1 MPGPQLSFVST
12 AGRDSLSGPVGANKT
27 PRKPQSHARTQ
38 LDLTHGRSR
47 ATQSNGS
54 LHKQT
59 LKQAHNKKQIE
70 KSTKPSGHRNEQ
82 KGPEAPKKQPSKPSS
97 RSSSRLTRA
106 AVRNA
111 ASKGAT
117 KNAAAVSL
125 LQGAN
130 KEPRDVDDMEQD
142 FVDMDTVFD
151 EPLPRKHI
159 PGAHSPLQI
168 YTEQEILATG
178 PLFPDP
184 RALGFAQR
192 QEKQLPRPYPR
203 YMLVQPRVLRIPPFY
218 QDEWD
223 RQNQEKMLQL
233 EASNNGSD
241 FQGLYDEFQK
251 MREVER
257 AKMEQLGLVDAENT
271 TKDLNDAI
279 RFQGTCLDMCPTF
292 ERVRRALENN
302 VKALEKDF
310 SSQKISRARAV
321 KAFSRP
327 AAGQPPPMPSDV
339 RPPHV
344 LVQTLDYLVDT
355 VLPQL
360 PDSHSFLWDRTRSIR
375 QDFIYQN
382 NYGPEAIECN
392 EKIVRIH
399 LICMHIMA
407 NADVEFSH
415 QQEMEQ
421 FNKALQTLMEMYQD
435 VRNHGGVC
443 PNEAEFRAYHLLSH
457 YRDPEVEREVQ
468 TLPDPIF
475 KDPQVQLA
483 LRFRVLMSQNNIIE
497 RGHTNKVGAANMF
510 VRFFELAYSHQIPVL
525 MACLLETHFQELRFY
540 ALKSLSRSYHSGGT
554 ALLGTALEDM
564 LGFDSLEEMSCFVLY
579 YEVDTF
585 FEDGVLLVDLC
596 NNEKLDAVYKLKSL
610 TDKPKRALAT
620 SKRIDQRLRAN
631 PLKSYVNFG
640 VPNTDLKLSDPFSK
654 SVLPINTPK
663 FPRPEPKSTV
673 QPFSASGSTSF
684 ANPATVAA
692 PRPFGS
698 SLNAS
703 SLGTPS
709 NNTPFGTFVGAH
721 VPFAGGFA
729 LPQAVHNSGHLS
741 KPQHHTAKAASNG
754 LLTLA
759 DFTKG
764 SLATTQSTFGKVS
777 AQEPTAVQQ
786 TQSTFNF
793 ATPAQTSVQT
803 TTFPFG
809 GSDVLAIRIQPT
821 TTASNDQSSSL
832 QQNDNLQEN
841 KEKETHFSQI
851 KNDLNQFKTSSGTP
865 SLMFPNPP
873 LLGTEERKEVHVHFA
888 NTAETR
894 EFTPNET
901 TLQTDSAKQMLIG
914 GAVTATKIL
923 PDSDTDHELE
933 LRLARQRTAKRQKMI
948 DVFSQELLL
957 AFVSEVTYQQ
967 CLRSTADH
975 TYTSKL
981 HKRAVNKVTELCR
994 AALARKKKKQSRLN
1008 ELESATFKIPA
1019 TKRGHG
1025 VLSAIGKH
1033 RKTEPVDISCRSVNE
1048 RPDEI
1053 KSIWQ
1058 PVDLIKFAEKCSS
1071 KLTALARLT
1080 CWLVVENWALAP
1092 SKWLANKFSMRSRMD
1107 GSHYENKAQAAGLT
1121 IRFEDLQNSTL
1132 KDDSAMQRTAFIV
1145 FECGLVGKEPPGKY
1159 NDLAAK
1165 LTRDSATLA
1174 KIVQVCSRVALYKV
1188 LLLVLV
1194 WDASQSGMNEALLGE
1209 HLHLSTLANESCV
1222 HTIQLCNMASDNEN
1236 VFRLLESK
1244 LAEIAEC
1251 FTGLYTSRAI
1261 RQNQIARVADFPSE
1275 KQDVPDISEV
1285 RKSIEQKEQELLK
1298 RARVSQHRGYLSK
1311 HLGRNVSVDLTNT
1324 SAVFKTPN
1332 TSFVNKSSAT
1342 HNRSILNHSLSFL
1355 GRDASLFKSF
1365 ATGPILEESTPFAS
1379 PRPQQNSLPSQI
1391 LDLRKLTASI
1401 KERYRK

>member
-1 MPGPQLSFVST
+1 
-12 AGRDSLSGPVGANKT
+12 
-27 PRKPQSHARTQ
+27 
-38 LDLTHGRSR
+38 
-47 ATQSNGS
+47 
-54 LHKQT
+54 
-59 LKQAHNKKQIE
+59 
-70 KSTKPSGHRNEQ
+70 
-82 KGPEAPKKQPSKPSS
+82 
-97 RSSSRLTRA
+97 
-106 AVRNA
+106 
-111 ASKGAT
+111 
-117 KNAAAVSL
+117 
-125 LQGAN
+125 
-130 KEPRDVDDMEQD
+130 
-142 FVDMDTVFD
+142 
-151 EPLPRKHI
+151 
-159 PGAHSPLQI
+159 PLQI
-168 YTEQEILATG
+168 YTEQEIVATG

-203 YMLVQPRVLRIPPFY
+203 YMLVQPRVLRMPPFY

-241 FQGLYDEFQK
+241 FQGLYEEFQK

-344 LVQTLDYLVDT
+344 LVQTLDYLVGT

-375 QDFIYQN
+375 QDFVYQN

-399 LICMHIMA
+399 LLCMHIMA

-525 MACLLETHFQELRFY
+525 MACLLETHFDELRFY
-540 ALKSLSRSYHSGGT
+540 ALKSLSRSYHSGGK

-610 TDKPKRALAT
+610 TDKPKRAPAT
-620 SKRIDQRLRAN
+620 SQRIDQRLRAN
-631 PLKSYVNFG
+631 PLKSYVNVG
-640 VPNTDLKLSDPFSK
+640 VPNTDLKFSDPFSK
-654 SVLPINTPK
+654 SVLLINTPK
-663 FPRPEPKSTV
+663 LPRPEPKST
-673 QPFSASGSTSF
+673 
-684 ANPATVAA
+684 
-692 PRPFGS
+692 
-698 SLNAS
+698 
-703 SLGTPS
+703 
-709 NNTPFGTFVGAH
+709 
-721 VPFAGGFA
+721 
-729 LPQAVHNSGHLS
+729 PQAVHNSGHFS

-777 AQEPTAVQQ
+777 AREPTAVQQ

-841 KEKETHFSQI
+841 KEKEKETHFPQI
-851 KNDLNQFKTSSGTP
+851 KNDLNQFKTSSGTL
-865 SLMFPNPP
+865 SFMFPYPP

-923 PDSDTDHELE
+923 LDSDTDHELE
-933 LRLARQRTAKRQKMI
+933 LRLARQRTANRQKMI

-981 HKRAVNKVTELCR
+981 RKRAVNKVTESCR

-1019 TKRGHG
+1019 TKRRHG
-1025 VLSAIGKH
+1025 GLSAIGKR

-1071 KLTALARLT
+1071 KLTAQARLT

-1107 GSHYENKAQAAGLT
+1107 GSHYENKAQASGLT

-1132 KDDSAMQRTAFIV
+1132 KDDSAIQSTAFIV

-1209 HLHLSTLANESCV
+1209 HLHLSTLANERCV
-1222 HTIQLCNMASDNEN
+1222 HSIQLCNMAADNEN

-1251 FTGLYTSRAI
+1251 FNGLHTSRAI
-1261 RQNQIARVADFPSE
+1261 RQNQIARVQDFPSE

-1332 TSFVNKSSAT
+1332 ASFANKSSAT

-1379 PRPQQNSLPSQI
+1379 PRPQQNSLPNQI